1 MVEKRREVEAPQ
13 IKATVFALIVESGL
27 EPKDL
32 GFRLRE
38 GETLPVF
45 KSSAR
50 RGRAVQVAPRVPV
63 VDAKALEGLTI
74 EELQALLNDLTLV
87 ERTKKSQIQKAYRT
101 KIWAVLKKSG
111 VLPEHIGLE
120 VVDGRYQLRPKY
132 VNPDTGETW
141 AGRGKVPKWL
151 RALELAG
158 RDRTEFL
165 EHSASDA

>member
-13 IKATVFALIVESGL
+13 IQAAVFALIVESGL

-32 GFRLRE
+32 GFRLHE
-38 GETLPVF
+38 GASLPV
-45 KSSAR
+45 KGGSKRSRNQKVVVKA
-50 RGRAVQVAPRVPV
+50 PV
-63 VDAKALEGLTI
+63 VDAKSLEGLSI
-74 EELQALLNDLTLV
+74 EELQALLNDLTQV

-101 KIWAVLKKSG
+101 KIWSVLKRSG

-132 VNPDTGETW
+132 VNPDTNETW

-151 RALELAG
+151 RALEAQG

-165 EHSASDA
+165 ENSASDA